1 MPKKTP
7 WLQFVILLPYRRRQR
22 RLSGQV
28 EELETNITDLLA
40 APLTD
45 DDVDDFDLTTLRI
58 EGEAELGAA
67 IPSLSSYSL
76 FNSAPYGN
84 LGKKSY
90 TLIMTA
96 CKNDQN
102 LTTLQSQVR
111 RNLLGIRSRSPSR
124 R

>member
-1 MPKKTP
+1 MQPGVLLRSKH
-7 WLQFVILLPYRRRQR
+7 FVKYTIDYNGIWNLITVFIVLPYRRRQR

-84 LGKKSY
+84 LG
-90 TLIMTA
+90 
-96 CKNDQN
+96 
-102 LTTLQSQVR
+102 
-111 RNLLGIRSRSPSR
+111 
-124 R
+124 

>member
-1 MPKKTP
+1 M
-7 WLQFVILLPYRRRQR
+7 PYRRRQR

-84 LGKKSY
+84 LGNI
-90 TLIMTA
+90 TIMTA
-96 CKNDQN
+96 CMIEEN

-111 RNLLGIRSRSPSR
+111 RNLPGTRFRSPSR